1 MPSYFRTMLHTR
13 HAHMHWHV
21 LILFRVERHGGRF
34 PTMSNRCQ
42 LCEREGGGMEACA
55 WPKHT
60 WLCVGIHWLAAQCSI
75 PNAEVSP
82 LPLALCKTQ
91 CPPFTSISQSSL
103 LMSPLPFSQLGST
116 SLNFSLGMCKG
127 FEGVGLVQTLQSQNV
142 RYDASSYWH
151 GKSSRFPCK

>member
-60 WLCVGIHWLAAQCSI
+60 LWHLTLCWNPLISRSMQHPQCRGLPSTPSSLQNPMSTIYFNFSVFLAH
-75 PNAEVSP
+75 VS
-82 LPLALCKTQ
+82 LALLSTWVNFIKFLPWYVQRLWRCRPGANIAKSKCTVR
-91 CPPFTSISQSSL
+91 CIEL
-103 LMSPLPFSQLGST
+103 LT
-116 SLNFSLGMCKG
+116 
-127 FEGVGLVQTLQSQNV
+127 
-142 RYDASSYWH
+142 W
-151 GKSSRFPCK
+151 